1 MRHNERCL
9 AELGVSFQLSDLL
22 TMVPLHLPVL
32 MAMFPGVAMLD
43 VDQIASLTKYG
54 KGHIYN
60 LSSTDRLPFKPAKE
74 LGDKI
79 LVSIVE
85 MAAYMDK
92 TMLSNSQGETVIEP
106 EVVKRKPGRPR
117 GTTKSQL
124 IVHGFQSELRL
135 AIDRFVARSGG
146 MGFGSYD
153 VRTDPDQSG
162 AAEQVPFFVGDDGL
176 VVSYGLDKAL
186 ADTVPVLPPTATVQW
201 MTWDNALAKVWHDE
215 ESRLTWLTKSE
226 VAFPGLRNAVKA
238 HRDAILNKI

>member
-1 MRHNERCL
+1 
-9 AELGVSFQLSDLL
+9 
-22 TMVPLHLPVL
+22 MVPLHLPVL

-43 VDQIASLTKYG
+43 VDQIASLTKYA

-92 TMLSNSQGETVIEP
+92 TMLSDAQIGTVVEP

-124 IVHGFQSELRL
+124 AVLGFQSELRL
-135 AIDRFVARSGG
+135 AINRFEANSASMG
-146 MGFGSYD
+146 MGSDYSVTCLEQNGA
-153 VRTDPDQSG
+153 TKQS
-162 AAEQVPFFVGDDGL
+162 PFFIAADGL
-176 VVSYGLDKAL
+176 VVAYGLDKDL
-186 ADTVPVLPPTATVQW
+186 ADTEPMQPPSARVQW
-201 MTWDNALAKVWHDE
+201 MTWDIALAKVWQDE
-215 ESRLTWLTKSE
+215 ESRLNWLTKSE
-226 VAFPGLRNAVKA
+226 PAFPGLRDAVKA
-238 HRDAILNKI
+238 HRDAVLEKI

>member
-1 MRHNERCL
+1 
-9 AELGVSFQLSDLL
+9 
-22 TMVPLHLPVL
+22 MVPLHLPVL

-43 VDQIASLTKYG
+43 VDQIASLTKYA

-60 LSSTDRLPFKPAKE
+60 LSSTDRLPFKPAKK

-92 TMLSNSQGETVIEP
+92 TMLSDSPSGVVEVP

-124 IVHGFQSELRL
+124 AVQGFQSELRM
-135 AIDRFVARSGG
+135 AIDRFVASSGSLG
-146 MGFGSYD
+146 IGSDDAITY
-153 VRTDPDQSG
+153 PDQSG
-162 AAEQVPFFVGDDGL
+162 AAKQVPFFVGADGL
-176 VVSYGLDKAL
+176 VVAYGLDKAF
-186 ADTVPVLPPTATVQW
+186 ADTVPVRPPTATVQW

-226 VAFPGLRNAVKA
+226 PAFPGLREAVKV

>member
-1 MRHNERCL
+1 
-9 AELGVSFQLSDLL
+9 
-22 TMVPLHLPVL
+22 MVPLHLPVL

-43 VDQIASLTKYG
+43 VDQIASLTKYA

-92 TMLSNSQGETVIEP
+92 TMLSDSQGETVVEP

-135 AIDRFVARSGG
+135 AIDRFVASSGG

-153 VRTDPDQSG
+153 VRTDPDPSG
-162 AAEQVPFFVGDDGL
+162 AAEQVPFFVGADGL
-176 VVSYGLDKAL
+176 VVAYGLDKVL
-186 ADTVPVLPPTATVQW
+186 ADMVPAPPPSATVQW
-201 MTWDNALAKVWHDE
+201 MTWDNALAKVWKDE
-215 ESRLTWLTKSE
+215 DTRLNWLTKSE
-226 VAFPGLRNAVKA
+226 PKFPGLREAVEA
-238 HRDAILNKI
+238 HRNAILNKI

>member
-1 MRHNERCL
+1 
-9 AELGVSFQLSDLL
+9 
-22 TMVPLHLPVL
+22 MVPLHLPVL

-43 VDQIASLTKYG
+43 VDQIASLTKYA

-60 LSSTDRLPFKPAKE
+60 LSSTDRLPFKPSKE

-92 TMLSNSQGETVIEP
+92 TMLSDSPKGAAVES

-117 GTTKSQL
+117 GTTKAQMA
-124 IVHGFQSELRL
+124 VHGFQSDLRL
-135 AIDRFVARSGG
+135 AIDRFMVSSGDTG
-146 MGFGSYD
+146 IESEDLMTGTESI
-153 VRTDPDQSG
+153 G
-162 AAEQVPFFVGDDGL
+162 AAKQLPFFVGDDGL

-226 VAFPGLRNAVKA
+226 PTFPGLRDAVKA
-238 HRDAILNKI
+238 HRDAILKKI